1 MISGLGCESLM
12 KKVVGRI
19 NSGLTGLHMKGM
31 LPGKFSI
38 PRNQLALEGQSLQCQ
53 LGPVRSKNHNT
64 EKDMINTF
72 FLKFHLS

>member
-1 MISGLGCESLM
+1 M

-53 LGPVRSKNHNT
+53 LGLIRSKNHNT